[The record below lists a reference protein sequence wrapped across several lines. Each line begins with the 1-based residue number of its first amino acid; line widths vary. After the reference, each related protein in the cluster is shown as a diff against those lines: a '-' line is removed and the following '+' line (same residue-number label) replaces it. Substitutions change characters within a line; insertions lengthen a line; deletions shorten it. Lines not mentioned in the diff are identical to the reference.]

1 MVLYLIET
9 MYRTKLIG
17 IKEDTF
23 KLINVLRKMQVF
35 HVIESSR
42 QGKEETYEDLR
53 LQNAKIQLEN
63 LETRGS
69 AILSHVESESK
80 TVSPEERQI
89 RSNEE
94 IIKDLEDLLSVIEP
108 SIKKIEVEKEDLK
121 SKIEH
126 LSRYQPVLRQCQP
139 LIQEIKKKPDLES
152 NIIMFNRKSDLGLVE
167 FEKEIKEKTKG
178 LYEIISRRID
188 ENYFAVLV
196 LYNRDFQNEIQGY
209 LASEKLSSFELSP
222 ELRNVNLVDTSAHIE
237 SSLEKLE
244 TTLESVE
251 NEKNKVIETPEFEKL
266 VKIYNEASDRISD
279 FQLAEKMGGTEKTFE
294 IEGFLPKSKRKKFD
308 LELKNNFGDRI
319 LITKTKAKKDAP
331 VLRKNPRLIRPF
343 ETITNLIQ
351 LPQYG
356 SIDPTP
362 LVFVFFIFFWGFMV
376 GDVGYAAVIFS
387 IAFILRIKFKKNQQQ
402 ALQNI
407 TEIFMMSCIAAM
419 FFGIIYFE
427 IFGDLGEIIAHDLH
441 LPLKPILNRYE
452 EVQILLIISILIG
465 YVIIIGGML
474 LGVYNNLK
482 LGHMSHV
489 YSNLLLILIWGSIP
503 VVLIIATISP
513 DLFTTAI
520 LADLI
525 IIILSIVFLMK
536 LDGIAG
542 LIHVIERFS
551 NILSFA
557 RLMAIGLVGAWMGF
571 IGNNLI
577 RQENIFPLGIVM
589 GLGLHLINIVILIL
603 SPTIHSMRLNVF
615 EFFTQFVLEGG
626 NSFKP
631 YGEKTV

>member
-1 MVLYLIET
+1 

-23 KLINVLRKMQVF
+23 KIINVLRKMQVF

-42 QGKEETYEDLR
+42 RGKEETYEDLR
-53 LQNAKIQLEN
+53 LQEAKIQLDN

-69 AILSHVESESK
+69 AILSHVKSELIPQS
-80 TVSPEERQI
+80 TEERQI

-108 SIKKIEVEKEDLK
+108 NIKKIEAAKEDLK
-121 SKIEH
+121 FKIEY

-152 NIIMFNRKSDLGLVE
+152 NIIMFNRKSDLGLFE

-188 ENYFAVLV
+188 ENYFAVLL
-196 LYNRDFQNEIQGY
+196 LYNWDFQNEIQGY

-222 ELRNVNLVDTSAHIE
+222 ELRNVNLIDTSAHIE
-237 SSLEKLE
+237 NSLEKLQ
-244 TTLESVE
+244 TTLESLE
-251 NEKNKVIETPEFEKL
+251 NEKNKIIETPEFEKL

-279 FQLAEKMGGTEKTFE
+279 FQLAEKMGGTENTFE
-294 IEGFLPKSKRKKFD
+294 IEGFLPKSKTKKFESE
-308 LELKNNFGDRI
+308 LESNFGNLI
-319 LITKTKAKKDAP
+319 LITKSKAKKDAP
-331 VLRKNPRLIRPF
+331 VLRKNPRFVRPF

-351 LPQYG
+351 LPKYG

-362 LVFVFFIFFWGFMV
+362 FVFIFFTFYWGFMV
-376 GDVGYAAVIFS
+376 GDVGYAVTIFL
-387 IAFILRIKFKKNQQQ
+387 IAAILRIRFKKKQQQ

-407 TEIFMMSCIAAM
+407 TEIFMMSCVVAM
-419 FFGIIYFE
+419 FFGLIYFE
-427 IFGDLGEIIAHDLH
+427 IFGDLGELIAHDLH
-441 LPLKPILNRYE
+441 LDIHPILDRYND
-452 EVQILLIISILIG
+452 VQELLILSIMIG
-465 YVIIIGGML
+465 YVIIIGGMF
-474 LGVYNNLK
+474 LGVYNNFK
-482 LGHMSHV
+482 LRHMSHV

-525 IIILSIVFLMK
+525 IILISIGILIK

-557 RLMAIGLVGAWMGF
+557 RLMAIGLVGAWMGK
-571 IGNNLI
+571 IGNNLTT
-577 RQENIFPLGIVM
+577 QENIFPLGLFM
-589 GLGLHLINIVILIL
+589 GLGLHLINIVILSL

-626 NSFKP
+626 NTYKP

>member
-1 MVLYLIET
+1 

-23 KLINVLRKMQVF
+23 KIINVLRKTQVF

-53 LQNAKIQLEN
+53 LQEVKNQLIN

-69 AILSHVESESK
+69 AILSHVEPESK
-80 TVSPEERQI
+80 TPSTEERQI
-89 RSNEE
+89 RSNKV

-108 SIKKIEVEKEDLK
+108 NIKRIEKEKEDLK
-121 SKIEH
+121 SKIEY

-152 NIIMFNRKSDLGLVE
+152 NIIMFNRKSDLGLFD

-188 ENYFAVLV
+188 ENYFAVLL
-196 LYNRDFQNEIQGY
+196 LYNRDYQNEIQGY

-222 ELRNVNLVDTSAHIE
+222 ELRNVNLIDTSAHIE
-237 SSLEKLE
+237 SSLEKLQ
-244 TTLESVE
+244 TTLESLE
-251 NEKNKVIETPEFEKL
+251 NEKNKIIETPEFEKL

-279 FQLAEKMGGTEKTFE
+279 FQLAEKMGGTENTFE
-294 IEGFLPKSKRKKFD
+294 IEGFLPKSKAKKFESE
-308 LELKNNFGDRI
+308 LESNFGNRI

-331 VLRKNPRLIRPF
+331 VLRKNPRFVRPF

-351 LPQYG
+351 LPKYG

-362 LVFVFFIFFWGFMV
+362 LVFIFFTFYWGFMV
-376 GDVGYAAVIFS
+376 GDVGYAIVIFL
-387 IAFILRIKFKKNQQQ
+387 IAAILRMRFKKKQQQ

-407 TEIFMMSCIAAM
+407 TEIFMMSCVVAM
-419 FFGIIYFE
+419 FFGLIYFE
-427 IFGDLGEIIAHDLH
+427 IFGDLGEILAHDLH
-441 LPLKPILNRYE
+441 LDIHPILDRYND
-452 EVQILLIISILIG
+452 VQELLILSIMIG
-465 YVIIIGGML
+465 YVIIIGGMF
-474 LGVYNNLK
+474 LGVYNNFK
-482 LGHMSHV
+482 LRHMSHV

-525 IIILSIVFLMK
+525 IILISIGILIK

-557 RLMAIGLVGAWMGF
+557 RLMAIGLVGAWMGK
-571 IGNNLI
+571 IGNNLTT
-577 RQENIFPLGIVM
+577 QENIFPLGLFM
-589 GLGLHLINIVILIL
+589 GLGLHLINIVILSL

-626 NSFKP
+626 NTYKP

>member
-42 QGKEETYEDLR
+42 QGKEESYEDLR

-69 AILSHVESESK
+69 AILSHVESESE
-80 TVSPEERQI
+80 TPSPEKRQI

-108 SIKKIEVEKEDLK
+108 NIKKIEVEKEDLK

-196 LYNRDFQNEIQGY
+196 LYNRDFQNAIQGY

-244 TTLESVE
+244 TTLESLE
-251 NEKNKVIETPEFEKL
+251 NEKNKIIETPEFEKL

-294 IEGFLPKSKRKKFD
+294 IEGFLPKSKRKMFD
-308 LELKNNFGDRI
+308 LELKNNFGNRI

>member
-1 MVLYLIET
+1 

-17 IKEDTF
+17 IKDDTF

-42 QGKEETYEDLR
+42 QEKEKTYEDLR
-53 LQNAKIQLEN
+53 LRDAKNQLIN

-69 AILSHVESESK
+69 AILSRVESESK
-80 TVSPEERQI
+80 TPLTEERQI
-89 RSNEE
+89 RSNKE

-108 SIKKIEVEKEDLK
+108 NIKKIEKEKEDLK
-121 SKIEH
+121 SKIEY

-139 LIQEIKKKPDLES
+139 LIQEIKKKSDLES
-152 NIIMFNRKSDLGLVE
+152 NIIMFNRKSDLGLFD

-188 ENYFAVLV
+188 ENYFAVLL
-196 LYNRDFQNEIQGY
+196 LYNRDYQNEIQGY

-222 ELRNVNLVDTSAHIE
+222 ELRNVNLIDTSAHIE
-237 SSLEKLE
+237 SSLEKLQ
-244 TTLESVE
+244 TTLESLE
-251 NEKNKVIETPEFEKL
+251 NEKNKIIETPEFEKL

-279 FQLAEKMGGTEKTFE
+279 FQLAEKMGGTENTFE
-294 IEGFLPKSKRKKFD
+294 IEGFLPKSKAKKFESE
-308 LELKNNFGDRI
+308 LESNFGNRI

-331 VLRKNPRLIRPF
+331 VLRKNPRFVRPF

-351 LPQYG
+351 LPKYG

-362 LVFVFFIFFWGFMV
+362 LVFIFFTFYWGFMV
-376 GDVGYAAVIFS
+376 GDVGYAIVIFL
-387 IAFILRIKFKKNQQQ
+387 IAAILRMRFKKKQQQ

-407 TEIFMMSCIAAM
+407 TEIFMMSCVVAM
-419 FFGIIYFE
+419 FFGLIYFE
-427 IFGDLGEIIAHDLH
+427 IFGDLGELIAHDLH
-441 LPLKPILNRYE
+441 LDIHPILDRYND
-452 EVQILLIISILIG
+452 VQELLILSIMIG
-465 YVIIIGGML
+465 YVIIIGGMF
-474 LGVYNNLK
+474 LGVYNNFK
-482 LGHMSHV
+482 LRHMSHV

-525 IIILSIVFLMK
+525 IILISIGILIK

-557 RLMAIGLVGAWMGF
+557 RLMAIGLVGAWMGK
-571 IGNNLI
+571 IGNNLTT
-577 RQENIFPLGIVM
+577 QENIFPLGLFM
-589 GLGLHLINIVILIL
+589 GLGLHLINIVILSL

-626 NSFKP
+626 NTYKP

>member
-1 MVLYLIET
+1 

-17 IKEDTF
+17 IKDDTF

-42 QGKEETYEDLR
+42 QEKEKTYEDLR
-53 LQNAKIQLEN
+53 LRDAKNQLIN

-80 TVSPEERQI
+80 TPLTEERQI
-89 RSNEE
+89 RSNKE

-108 SIKKIEVEKEDLK
+108 NIKKIEKEKEDLK
-121 SKIEH
+121 SKIEY

-152 NIIMFNRKSDLGLVE
+152 NIIMFNRKSDLGLFD

-188 ENYFAVLV
+188 ENYFAVLL
-196 LYNRDFQNEIQGY
+196 LYNRDYQNEIQGY

-222 ELRNVNLVDTSAHIE
+222 ELRNVNLIDTSAHIE
-237 SSLEKLE
+237 SSLEKLQ
-244 TTLESVE
+244 TTLESLE
-251 NEKNKVIETPEFEKL
+251 NEKNKIIETPEFEKL

-279 FQLAEKMGGTEKTFE
+279 FQLAEKMGGTENTFE
-294 IEGFLPKSKRKKFD
+294 IEGFLPKSKAKKFESE
-308 LELKNNFGDRI
+308 LESNFGNRI

-331 VLRKNPRLIRPF
+331 VLRKNPRFVRPF

-351 LPQYG
+351 LPKYG

-362 LVFVFFIFFWGFMV
+362 LVFIFFTFYWGFMV
-376 GDVGYAAVIFS
+376 GDVGYAIVIFL
-387 IAFILRIKFKKNQQQ
+387 IAAILRMRFKKKQQQ

-407 TEIFMMSCIAAM
+407 TEIFMMSCVVAM
-419 FFGIIYFE
+419 FFGLIYFE
-427 IFGDLGEIIAHDLH
+427 IFGDLGEILAHDLH
-441 LPLKPILNRYE
+441 LDIHPILDRYND
-452 EVQILLIISILIG
+452 VQELLILSIMIG
-465 YVIIIGGML
+465 YVIIIGGMF
-474 LGVYNNLK
+474 LGVYNNFK
-482 LGHMSHV
+482 LRHMSHV

-525 IIILSIVFLMK
+525 IILISIGILIK

-557 RLMAIGLVGAWMGF
+557 RLMAIGLVGAWMGK
-571 IGNNLI
+571 IGNNLTT
-577 RQENIFPLGIVM
+577 QENIFPLGLFM
-589 GLGLHLINIVILIL
+589 GLGLHLINIVILSL

-626 NSFKP
+626 NTYKP

>member
-42 QGKEETYEDLR
+42 QGKEECYEDLR

-69 AILSHVESESK
+69 AIFSHVESKSRIM
-80 TVSPEERQI
+80 SPEEREI

-94 IIKDLEDLLSVIEP
+94 IIKDLEDLLLVIEP
-108 SIKKIEVEKEDLK
+108 NIKKIEAEKEDLK

-139 LIQEIKKKPDLES
+139 LIQEIKKKSELES

-167 FEKEIKEKTKG
+167 FEKEIKERTKD

-196 LYNRDFQNEIQGY
+196 LYNRDFQNAIQGY

-237 SSLEKLE
+237 GSLEKLQ
-244 TTLESVE
+244 TTLESLE
-251 NEKNKVIETPEFEKL
+251 NEKNKIIETPEFEKL

-279 FQLAEKMGGTEKTFE
+279 FQLAEKMGGTENTFE

-308 LELKNNFGDRI
+308 LELKNNFGNRI
-319 LITKTKAKKDAP
+319 LITKTKAKKNAP

-387 IAFILRIKFKKNQQQ
+387 IAFILRIKFKRNKQQ

-419 FFGIIYFE
+419 FFGLIYFE
-427 IFGDLGEIIAHDLH
+427 IFGTLGETIAHHDLH
-441 LPLKPILNRYE
+441 LDGLKPILNRYE
-452 EVQILLIISILIG
+452 QVQELLLISILIG
-465 YVIIIGGML
+465 YVVIIGGML

-482 LGHMSHV
+482 LGHMTHV

-503 VVLIIATISP
+503 VVLIIAIISP

-520 LADLI
+520 IVDLI
-525 IIILSIVFLMK
+525 IILLSIGFLMK

-557 RLMAIGLVGAWMGF
+557 RLMAIGLVGAWMGY
-571 IGNNLI
+571 IGNSLI
-577 RQENIFPLGIVM
+577 TQLFPLGLIM
-589 GLGLHLINIVILIL
+589 GIGLHLINVVILVL
-603 SPTIHSMRLNVF
+603 SPSIHSMRLNVF
-615 EFFTQFVLEGG
+615 EFFTQFVIEGG
-626 NSFKP
+626 NIYKP